1 MKLAD
6 TMLKE
11 LTEAA
16 GVSGGE
22 DEIRQIILNAIR
34 DHVNE
39 VKIDALGTIIATKK
53 GAGASDLRVLVA
65 AHMDEVGFMV
75 TGIDSSGL
83 LQISNVGGVDPRILP
98 ALRVKVG
105 EKQIPGVIQWKPIHI
120 SHGENSVKKVKAM
133 RVDIG
138 ADNKG
143 GAEGKVKLG
152 DRVIFDSET
161 IELSETVIRGKAF
174 DDRAGC
180 AELIELLKGD
190 PFPFDLVA
198 AFTVQEE
205 IGLRGAS
212 VLAESVKPDVA
223 LILETTACHEIPQDE
238 DEPDFTTVTKLGYG
252 PVLSYMDRTAIAH
265 PGLLKHFE
273 ATAAKL
279 GIPHQYRSPQ
289 FAGGTDGGV
298 IHMSA
303 AGVPTL
309 TMSLPCRYIHSPHSI
324 LNLNDF
330 AHGIQLARQALLDLT
345 PENLQR

>member
-1 MKLAD
+1 MKLAE

-16 GVSGGE
+16 GVSGAE
-22 DEIRQIILNAIR
+22 DEIRKIILNAIR
-34 DHVNE
+34 DHVDE
-39 VKIDALGTIIATKK
+39 IKIDALGTIIATKK
-53 GAGASDLRVLVA
+53 GTGQQDMRVLVA

-75 TGIDSSGL
+75 MGIDGSGL
-83 LQISNVGGVDPRILP
+83 LQIKNVGGVDARILP

-105 EKQIPGVIQWKPIHI
+105 DSKIPGVIQWKPIHL
-120 SHGENSVKKVKAM
+120 SHSEKSVKKVSAM

-138 ADNKG
+138 ADSKG
-143 GAEGKVKLG
+143 AAEGKVKLG

-161 IELSETVIRGKAF
+161 IELSDTVIRGKAF

-205 IGLRGAS
+205 VGLRGAS
-212 VLAESVKPDVA
+212 VLAESVRPDAA

-238 DEPDFTTVTKLGYG
+238 DEPDYTTVTKLGHG
-252 PVLSYMDRTAIAH
+252 PVLSYMDRTSIAH

-273 ATAAKL
+273 ETAAKL

-289 FAGGTDGGV
+289 FAGGTDAGI

-303 AGVPTL
+303 AGVPAL
-309 TMSLPCRYIHSPHSI
+309 TMSLPCRYIHGPHSI

-330 AHGIQLARQALLDLT
+330 QHGIQLARQALLDLT
-345 PENLQR
+345 PEHLQR